1 MNLKHK
7 DPEINTDS
15 PFANCK
21 LGRAKYAGILTSIVE
36 TYAEGFVLALDGKWG
51 TGKSTFVKM
60 WDASLRKAEF
70 QTIYFNAWEHD
81 FENEPLTAILG
92 ELKTLANGED
102 NKMIKSLI
110 RKGVGLSKK
119 ILPAVAKALMSK
131 YIDLK
136 EVSDIIEK
144 STEATLELL
153 EKEVDDYLERK
164 KGLEEFKIELEAY
177 IEKYNDGKPVVFIV
191 DELDRCRP
199 DYAVEVLE
207 KIKHFFSVKGIVFV
221 LSIDKIQLGHS
232 IQGYYGSN
240 KIDTNEY
247 LRRFIDLEYQLPEP
261 NIKEFVE
268 YLYKYYGFN
277 EFFDEGERIQYT
289 NLRGEGERF
298 IGFAIKLFSKYN
310 YTLRQQ
316 EKIFAF
322 TRIVLRSFA
331 SNSYVFPHLFM
342 LLIHLKGRE
351 NEFYSG
357 LKNKTFSVQELVDRY
372 ENIFSIYLIE
382 EFEGDYSKEFISA
395 EALIISFYNN
405 SLQRNPGINKYIREL
420 TTANDGKVIINF
432 KTNIDKERYDQDLA
446 RFIISGER
454 TEFYG
459 FDLKHLLERIE
470 LLFPIN

>member
-7 DPEINTDS
+7 DPEINTDN

-21 LGRAKYAGILTSIVE
+21 LEREKYAEILTSIVE

-92 ELKTLANGED
+92 ELKTLANGEE
-102 NKMIKSLI
+102 NAMIKSLI
-110 RKGVGLSKK
+110 KKGVGLSKK
-119 ILPAVAKALMSK
+119 ILPAVAKALASK
-131 YIDLK
+131 YIELD
-136 EVSDIIEK
+136 EVSEIIKK

-153 EKEVDDYLERK
+153 EKEVDDYLKRK
-164 KGLEEFKIELEAY
+164 KGLEEFKIELERY
-177 IEKYNDGKPVVFIV
+177 IEKYNEDKPVVFIV

-199 DYAVEVLE
+199 DYAVEILE
-207 KIKHFFSVKGIVFV
+207 KIKHFFSVRGIVFV

-247 LRRFIDLEYQLPEP
+247 LRRFIDLEYKLPEP
-261 NIKEFVE
+261 NVKEFVN
-268 YLYKYYGFN
+268 YLYRYYGFN
-277 EFFDEGERIQYT
+277 EFFDEGER
-289 NLRGEGERF
+289 RRHPMFEREGERF

-322 TRIVLRSFA
+322 TRIVLRSFT
-331 SNSYVFPHLFM
+331 SHSFVFPHLFM

-351 NEFYSG
+351 SEFYSG
-357 LKNKTFSVQELVDRY
+357 LINKTLSVQGLVDQY
-372 ENIFSIYLIE
+372 ERIFSIYLME
-382 EFEGDYSKEFISA
+382 EFENDYSKEFISA
-395 EALIISFYNN
+395 EALLISFYNN
-405 SLQRNPGINKYIREL
+405 SLQQNSLIKKYIPEL
-420 TTANDGKVIINF
+420 TIVKDGKENIGF
-432 KTNIDKERYDQDLA
+432 KTNINKDKYDENLA
-446 RFIISGER
+446 KFIKSGEN
-454 TEFYG
+454 TEFYRY
-459 FDLKHLLERIE
+459 DLKHLLERIE
-470 LLFPIN
+470 LLLPLN

>member
-1 MNLKHK
+1 MKLKHN
-7 DPEINTDS
+7 DPEINTDN

-21 LGRAKYAGILTSIVE
+21 LGREKYAGILTSIVE
-36 TYAEGFVLALDGKWG
+36 TYSDGFVLALDGKWG

-60 WDASLRKAEF
+60 WNASLRKAEF

-92 ELKTLANGED
+92 ELKTLANGEE
-102 NKMIKSLI
+102 NVMIKSLI
-110 RKGVGLSKK
+110 QKGVGLSKK
-119 ILPAVAKALMSK
+119 ILPAVAKALASK
-131 YIDLK
+131 YINLE

-144 STEATLELL
+144 STETTLELL
-153 EKEVDDYLERK
+153 EKEVDDYLKRK
-164 KGLEEFKIELEAY
+164 KGLEEFKIELELY
-177 IEKYNDGKPVVFIV
+177 IEKYNENKPVAFIV

-199 DYAVEVLE
+199 DYAVEILE

-232 IQGYYGSN
+232 IQGFYGSN

-261 NIKEFVE
+261 NLKEFVN
-268 YLYKYYGFN
+268 YLYRYYGFN
-277 EFFDEGERIQYT
+277 EFFDEGGRRNYPEFER
-289 NLRGEGERF
+289 EGERF

-342 LLIHLKGRE
+342 LLIHLKSRE
-351 NEFYSG
+351 PEFYSG
-357 LKNKTFSVQELVDRY
+357 LMNITFSVQELVFQY
-372 ENIFSIYLIE
+372 ESIFSIYLIE
-382 EFEGDYSKEFISA
+382 EFEGNYSKEFISA
-395 EALIISFYNN
+395 EALLISFYNN
-405 SLQRNPGINKYIREL
+405 TLQRSSGINKYIPEL
-420 TTANDGKVIINF
+420 TTVKDGNRTINF
-432 KTNIDKERYDQDLA
+432 KTNIDKVSFDQSLA
-446 RFIISGER
+446 RFIQIGEN
-454 TEFYG
+454 TDFYG
-459 FDLKHLLERIE
+459 YDLKYLLERIE
-470 LLFPIN
+470 LFFPIN